1 MEKQAGVSEKQS
13 MVRVSHGL
21 QEMTLPMGCECL
33 TRIGGGTV
41 FTTRMLLFLLFQGC
55 PNPLKVIYCL
65 VQLVIIIIIIIVKLL
80 FIKHLLWAGH
90 CAKLSASIIFFSIIM
105 TALILGLFVPI

>member
-41 FTTRMLLFLLFQGC
+41 
-55 PNPLKVIYCL
+55 
-65 VQLVIIIIIIIVKLL
+65 IIIIIVKLL